1 MDVTKPFGERV
12 NIITMASGAA
22 FDFGKTY
29 NVAMT
34 SYRASGG
41 GNLLHEGAGIDTE
54 HIGDRTVARYP
65 EIREIIY
72 QYLQKNGSIDPE
84 VIGNHA
90 VIGQW
95 RFTPAVLADIALA
108 RDMALLFK
116 R

>member
-1 MDVTKPFGERV
+1 
-12 NIITMASGAA
+12 MASGAA
-22 FDFGKTY
+22 FEMDKTY

-41 GNLLHEGAGIDTE
+41 GGLLLDGAGIGLDQLPE
-54 HIGDRTVARYP
+54 RTVARYP

-72 QYLQKNGSIDPE
+72 QYLQKNGAIDPE
-84 VIGNHA
+84 VIGNPA

-95 RFTPAVLADIALA
+95 NFVPRLLADLALE
-108 RDMALLFK
+108 RDMKLLF